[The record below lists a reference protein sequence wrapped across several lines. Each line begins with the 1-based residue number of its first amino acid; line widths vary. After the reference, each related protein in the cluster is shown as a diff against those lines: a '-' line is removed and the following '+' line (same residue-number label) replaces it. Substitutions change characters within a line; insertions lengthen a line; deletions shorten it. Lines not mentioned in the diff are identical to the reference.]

1 MNNFKKEVI
10 YFNQNNYDNIINE
23 MTQKIEFL
31 QDFVDRYNA
40 FNLLPL
46 NGFELQELFTNP
58 KELLIK
64 KITRGEKLNIGGLKM
79 NDEKLFEL
87 LEKPKGMIELVDD
100 LIEFSKDRTKVSFY
114 KVGNYSIENN
124 KIILSEERLTAYK
137 EANTTYLTS
146 QNQKNAFAIIENII
160 TSLNQLKTLTNINVE
175 NLSNFVLVEN
185 DGFKFNPAGI
195 KNIK

>member
-46 NGFELQELFTNP
+46 NGLELQELFTNP